1 MANTLALPHIL
12 EITFDSLTAVVGVVV
27 LLLALRVA
35 PTLTLSAHRRALW
48 IAIGAAAWIVASQMA
63 EVWADFSRLST
74 LKDAAGDCAE
84 LLAICSVGLA
94 LHLMSRAEKEEI
106 SFLRRAANVDDLTG
120 VGSRSFFHRAAGRR
134 IELYRRNGL
143 PLACAVLDVDDF
155 KSYNDRYGHEGGD
168 KALRCVAHVLRECTR
183 ADDLVAR
190 YGGEEF
196 VVLMG
201 GNVEDAIKVAER
213 VREKV
218 QFESVSGDEISLGS
232 SLTVSV
238 GVAPLTEET
247 LSLEQ
252 LVEAAD
258 GELYRAKRAGKH
270 RVAAVERRSVERR

>member
-1 MANTLALPHIL
+1 MVNASTLPHIL
-12 EITFDSLTAVVGVVV
+12 ELTFDSLTAVVGVVV

-35 PTLTLSAHRRALW
+35 PTLTLFAHRRALW
-48 IAIGAAAWIVASQMA
+48 ISIGAATLIVASQLA

-74 LKDAAGDCAE
+74 LKDAVGDCAE
-84 LLAICSVGLA
+84 LLAICSVGLG
-94 LHLMSRAEKEEI
+94 LRLMSRAEKEEI
-106 SFLRRAANVDDLTG
+106 SFLRSAANVDDLTG
-120 VGSRSFFHRAAGRR
+120 LGSRSYFHRAAGRR
-134 IELYRRNGL
+134 IGLYRRNGL
-143 PLACAVLDVDDF
+143 TLACAVLDVDDF
-155 KSYNDRYGHEGGD
+155 KSYNDRYGHGAGD
-168 KALRCVAHVLRECTR
+168 KALRCVARVLRESAR

-218 QFESVSGDEISLGS
+218 QFESVSGDEISLSS

-238 GVAPLTEET
+238 GVAPLTEAT

-258 GELYRAKRAGKH
+258 GELYVARGRARIGWPP
-270 RVAAVERRSVERR
+270 

>member
-1 MANTLALPHIL
+1 MVNALTSPHIL
-12 EITFDSLTAVVGVVV
+12 ELTFDSLTAAVGVVV
-27 LLLALRVA
+27 LILALRVA
-35 PTLTLSAHRRALW
+35 PTLTLFAHRRVLW
-48 IAIGAAAWIVASQMA
+48 ISIGAAALIVVSQLA
-63 EVWADFSRLST
+63 EVWGDFSRLST

-94 LHLMSRAEKEEI
+94 LRLMSRAEKEKI

-120 VGSRSFFHRAAGRR
+120 LGSRSFFHRAAGRR

-143 PLACAVLDVDDF
+143 TLACAVLDVDDF
-155 KSYNDRYGHEGGD
+155 KSYNDRYGHGAGD
-168 KALRCVAHVLRECTR
+168 KALRCVARVLRESAR

-213 VREKV
+213 VRERV
-218 QFESVSGDEISLGS
+218 QFESVTGEGISLGS

-238 GVAPLTEET
+238 GVAPLTEDT

-252 LVEAAD
+252 LVEATD
-258 GELYRAKRAGKH
+258 GEL
-270 RVAAVERRSVERR
+270 

>member
-1 MANTLALPHIL
+1 MVNASTLPHIL
-12 EITFDSLTAVVGVVV
+12 ELTFDSLTAVVGVVV

-35 PTLTLSAHRRALW
+35 PTLTLFAHRRALW
-48 IAIGAAAWIVASQMA
+48 ISIGAATLIVASQLA

-74 LKDAAGDCAE
+74 LKDAVGDCAE
-84 LLAICSVGLA
+84 LLAICSVGLG
-94 LHLMSRAEKEEI
+94 LRLMSRAEKEEI
-106 SFLRRAANVDDLTG
+106 SFLRSAANVDDLTG
-120 VGSRSFFHRAAGRR
+120 LGSRSYFHRAAGRR

-143 PLACAVLDVDDF
+143 TLACAVLDVDDF
-155 KSYNDRYGHEGGD
+155 KSYNDRYGHGAGD
-168 KALRCVAHVLRECTR
+168 KALRCVARVLRESAR
-183 ADDLVAR
+183 ADDVVAR

-213 VREKV
+213 VRERV
-218 QFESVSGDEISLGS
+218 QFESVTGEGISLGS

-238 GVAPLTEET
+238 GVAPLTEDT

-258 GELYRAKRAGKH
+258 GELYRAKRAGKN
-270 RVAAVERRSVERR
+270 RVTAVGKR

>member
-1 MANTLALPHIL
+1 MANALTLPHIL

-35 PTLTLSAHRRALW
+35 PTLTLFAHRRALW
-48 IAIGAAAWIVASQMA
+48 ISIGAAALIVASQMA

-94 LHLMSRAEKEEI
+94 LRLMSRAEKEEI

-120 VGSRSFFHRAAGRR
+120 LGSRSFLHRAAGRR
-134 IELYRRNGL
+134 IELYRRNEL

-168 KALRCVAHVLRECTR
+168 KALRCVARVLRESVR
-183 ADDLVAR
+183 EDDLVAR

-218 QFESVSGDEISLGS
+218 QFESVSGDEISLSS

-238 GVAPLTEET
+238 GVAPLTEAT

-258 GELYRAKRAGKH
+258 GELYVARGRARIGWPP
-270 RVAAVERRSVERR
+270 